1 MTLYP
6 ICFMNWERVKN
17 CYHGQSIIEG
27 LIPNQMAINKLSAL
41 AQRFIRQQAFP
52 RVFYDETKLDR
63 WVEGIAPI
71 AVRGDPTRIVSTD
84 THNISMSSQVGE
96 YIDKYVTLTKDLMG
110 ASDAALGNVQPDNT
124 SAIIAVQKATAVPLE
139 LVRQSYYQFVED
151 FVRICVDQMRI
162 FYGKRTVV
170 TEDDAGADQE
180 VTFDFSTLSDY
191 VLEFNVDIGTAAY
204 WSEMTSIQSL
214 DNLFAKQ
221 LVDPVTYL
229 ESVPSSAIPNKA
241 KIVEKAKESMAKSE
255 EAAAGADAMMEG
267 AGMQGAEMDM
277 QGGQAPMDAGGGA
290 GAGEINIDEAMA
302 NLPPEI
308 LAQVQG

>member
-1 MTLYP
+1 
-6 ICFMNWERVKN
+6 
-17 CYHGQSIIEG
+17 
-27 LIPNQMAINKLSAL
+27 
-41 AQRFIRQQAFP
+41 
-52 RVFYDETKLDR
+52 
-63 WVEGIAPI
+63 
-71 AVRGDPTRIVSTD
+71 
-84 THNISMSSQVGE
+84 
-96 YIDKYVTLTKDLMG
+96 MG

-170 TEDDAGADQE
+170 TEDDTGADQE
-180 VTFDFSTLSDY
+180 VTFDFATLSDY

-255 EAAAGADAMMEG
+255 EAAADPGAEAMMGG
-267 AGMQGAEMDM
+267 AEMQGAEPGME
-277 QGGQAPMDAGGGA
+277 GGQAMMDAGGAA
-290 GAGEINIDEAMA
+290 GAEGIDIDEAMA